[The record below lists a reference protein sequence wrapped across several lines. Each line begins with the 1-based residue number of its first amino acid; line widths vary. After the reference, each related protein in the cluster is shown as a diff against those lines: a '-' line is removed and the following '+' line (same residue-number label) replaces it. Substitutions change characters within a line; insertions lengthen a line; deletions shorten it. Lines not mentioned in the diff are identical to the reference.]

1 MHVYKEWVIN
11 MKLYI
16 VHTKYS
22 AYYKLKIT
30 YNCLMNIYLR
40 NLYPNSLIGRYM
52 PKLLSILASS
62 QKLRIDKHE

>member
-1 MHVYKEWVIN
+1 MGHQYEAI
-11 MKLYI
+11 YSSYQ
-16 VHTKYS
+16 YS

-30 YNCLMNIYLR
+30 YNCLMNIYLP
-40 NLYPNSLIGRYM
+40 NLYPNSLKGRCM